1 MPAES
6 RPGEVGALC
15 GDSEDRLRFIDRGQ
29 RSGNQARARETRRVP
44 MDQERAAR
52 SRDARVGAGLRDD
65 VIAEPILMPVYVYLP
80 SSTKHSSTSE

>member
-1 MPAES
+1 
-6 RPGEVGALC
+6 
-15 GDSEDRLRFIDRGQ
+15 
-29 RSGNQARARETRRVP
+29 